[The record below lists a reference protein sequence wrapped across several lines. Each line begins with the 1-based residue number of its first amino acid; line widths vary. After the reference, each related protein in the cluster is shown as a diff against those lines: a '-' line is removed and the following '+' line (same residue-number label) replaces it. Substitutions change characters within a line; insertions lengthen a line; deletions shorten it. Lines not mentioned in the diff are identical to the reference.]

1 MTRPRSRTLRVL
13 PLAAVGALGLQAQ
26 EPDTQTN
33 PRSGQAMPA
42 MIVEASRYKE
52 DKAVPE
58 VDMTIDRRGLP
69 LEVRLRFGSFGDA
82 NWGDFKSVFTPSRV
96 MQKEVNS
103 TPAVALLITKDLKN
117 APALSIDRALAQALP
132 EFSLSSRNDSLSSP
146 GFLQGAA
153 LRGIGALGGGTL
165 VLLDGAP
172 LSDPWGN
179 LPRWSDVPRHGLIR
193 AESVPAGG
201 ATSWGEGAGGGVIQ
215 LIATPPSGRMRTQFR
230 PMAGRGQSK
239 PGSPS
244 PSRPTGQTKD
254 GSLLQ
259 PTSIGQIT
267 RSLVGSYEATAL
279 IADDGT
285 RRMDVAWEERTETGI
300 AQITGTAFSSDGFAP
315 LSAGQRGAIDG
326 RTWSRGHRLSAR
338 WRQPVF
344 RSAELL
350 GTVRI
355 TEDLRSEG
363 TPYQQTGATGTF
375 ASLALTDAP
384 YGIPTWTGVA
394 YVHAQRSHQRWSWVD
409 PSRTTETPVVDQFA
423 MPSVALGA
431 LWGGAWWNG
440 GDARTM
446 AGADVRLVQ
455 GELREHREFANGA
468 FQKVRNAGGN
478 QGILGAY
485 VSHNRGLTPRLRA
498 SVGARLDAWRDG
510 HAFRR
515 ESSRDPAGVRSD
527 ERFSHR
533 SGLETSAGAGLV
545 WHATDDVHL
554 RFSGQHG
561 FRRPS
566 LQERFQ
572 DLGHHSR
579 LILADPLLRRERIAS
594 VDLSTSWNATR
605 RLELGA
611 ALFANQRHHALGVRS
626 LPTSA
631 DLPPVLAG
639 APAGYEVWTR
649 TNIDRIEGHGARL
662 SGTWTHSPR
671 LSLEATVLWNNV
683 TLDRLASAPE
693 LQGRTPPQVARRVAT
708 FAVVWSSRKNLEFRL
723 SVRAFGP
730 QFVDTENTRAL
741 EGAAVTDLGLNL
753 RLARRV
759 QLTLTGENVG
769 NARVRT
775 DESSSGLVTF
785 GAPRRLAAAFRIDWP

>member
-1 MTRPRSRTLRVL
+1 MTRPRSPSLRVL
-13 PLAAVGALGLQAQ
+13 PMAVVGAFGLQAQ
-26 EPDTQTN
+26 EPDPPSN
-33 PRSGQAMPA
+33 PPSGQAMPA

-52 DKAVPE
+52 EKAVPE
-58 VDMTIDRRGLP
+58 VDMTIDRRDLP
-69 LEVRLRFGSFGDA
+69 LEVKLRFGSFGDA

-96 MQKEVNS
+96 MQKEKNS
-103 TPAVALLITKDLKN
+103 SPAVALLITKDLKN

-172 LSDPWGN
+172 LNDPWGN
-179 LPRWSDVPRHGLIR
+179 LPRWSDVPRTGLIR

-201 ATSWGEGAGGGVIQ
+201 APSWGEGAGGGVIQ
-215 LIATPPSGRMRTQFR
+215 LISTPPSGRMRTQFR
-230 PMAGRGQSK
+230 PMASK
-239 PGSPS
+239 SQPNPRSLT
-244 PSRPTGQTKD
+244 PSRPTAQTQD
-254 GSLLQ
+254 GSFRQ
-259 PTSIGQIT
+259 PTAVGQIT
-267 RSLVGSYEATAL
+267 RSLVSSYETTAL

-285 RRMDVAWEERTETGI
+285 RRMDITWEQRKETGI
-300 AQITGTAFSSDGFAP
+300 AQITGTAFSSDGFSP

-384 YGIPTWTGVA
+384 YGVPTWTGVA

-409 PSRTTETPVVDQFA
+409 ATRTTETPVVDQFA

-455 GELREHREFANGA
+455 GELREHREFTNGA

-527 ERFSHR
+527 ERFPFQ

-545 WHATDDVHL
+545 WHATDEVHL
-554 RFSGQHG
+554 RISGQQG

-572 DLGHHSR
+572 DLGYNSR
-579 LILADPLLRRERIAS
+579 FILADPFLRRERVTSIE
-594 VDLSTSWNATR
+594 VSTSWNATR
-605 RLELGA
+605 RLELDTA
-611 ALFANQRHHALGVRS
+611 VFANQRHHALSVRR
-626 LPTSA
+626 LPATSQVPRLL
-631 DLPPVLAG
+631 DG
-639 APAGYEVWTR
+639 APSGYEVWTR
-649 TNIDRIEGHGARL
+649 TNVDRMEGHGAKL
-662 SGTWTHSPR
+662 SGKWTLSPR
-671 LSLEATVLWNNV
+671 LALEATMLWNNV

-708 FAVVWSSRKNLEFRL
+708 LGAVWSTRVRYEFRL
-723 SVRAFGP
+723 NVRAFGP
-730 QFVDTENTRAL
+730 QFVDTENTRTL
-741 EGAAVTDLGLNL
+741 EGAAVTDIGMNV

-785 GAPRRLAAAFRIDWP
+785 GAPRRLAAALRIDWP

>member
-1 MTRPRSRTLRVL
+1 MNRYA
-13 PLAAVGALGLQAQ
+13 LAVVGAFSLQAQ
-26 EPDTQTN
+26 EPDPSSK
-33 PRSGQAMPA
+33 PRSEQAMPA

-58 VDMTIDRRGLP
+58 VDMTIDRRSLP
-69 LEVRLRFGSFGDA
+69 LEVRLRLGSFGDA
-82 NWGDFKSVFTPSRV
+82 NWGDFKSVFTPSRI
-96 MQKEVNS
+96 MQKEKNS
-103 TPAVALLITKDLKN
+103 SPSVALLITNDLRN
-117 APALSIDRALAQALP
+117 APALSIDRALAQTLP
-132 EFSLSSRNDSLSSP
+132 EFSLSSRHDSLSSP

-153 LRGIGALGGGTL
+153 LRGVGALGGGTL

-172 LSDPWGN
+172 LNDPWGN
-179 LPRWSDVPRHGLIR
+179 LPRWSDVPRTGLIR
-193 AESVPAGG
+193 VESVAAGG
-201 ATSWGEGAGGGVIQ
+201 APSWGEGAGGGVIQ
-215 LIATPPSGRMRTQFR
+215 LIATPPSGRMRTQFG
-230 PMAGRGQSK
+230 PMAGKGQ
-239 PGSPS
+239 PNPRALTQ
-244 PSRPTGQTKD
+244 SRPTGQTRD
-254 GSLLQ
+254 GSSLQ
-259 PTSIGQIT
+259 PIRITQIT
-267 RSLVGSYEATAL
+267 RSLVSSYEATAL

-285 RRMDVAWEERTETGI
+285 RRVDATWEERKETGI

-326 RTWSRGHRLSAR
+326 RAWSRGHRLSAR

-350 GTVRI
+350 GTVRV
-355 TEDLRSEG
+355 THDLRSEG

-384 YGIPTWTGVA
+384 YGVPTWTGVA

-409 PSRTTETPVVDQFA
+409 ALRTTETPVVDQFA

-446 AGADVRLVQ
+446 AGADIRLVQ

-478 QGILGAY
+478 QGSLGAY
-485 VSHNRGLTPRLRA
+485 MSHNRGLTPRLRV
-498 SVGARLDAWRDG
+498 SLGARLDAWRDG

-527 ERFSHR
+527 ERFPNR

-554 RFSGQHG
+554 RISGQHG

-572 DLGHHSR
+572 DLGYHSR
-579 LILADPLLRRERIAS
+579 LLLADPFLRRERIAS
-594 VDLSTSWNATR
+594 VDVSASWSVTR

-611 ALFANQRHHALGVRS
+611 AVFANQRHHALSVRS
-626 LPTSA
+626 LPATA
-631 DLPPVLAG
+631 PVPPLLTG
-639 APAGYEVWTR
+639 APSGYEVWTR
-649 TNIDRIEGHGARL
+649 TNVDRMEGHGASL
-662 SGTWTHSPR
+662 SGKWTHSPR
-671 LSLEATVLWNNV
+671 LSFEATVLWNNV

-708 FAVVWSSRKNLEFRL
+708 IAAVWSTRKNLEVRL
-723 SVRAFGP
+723 NVRAFGP
-730 QFVDTENTRAL
+730 QFVDTENTRSLA
-741 EGAAVTDLGLNL
+741 GAVVTDLGLNL

-785 GAPRRLAAAFRIDWP
+785 GAPRRLAAALRIDWP